1 MAKKEE
7 NKSSLGCLGTAFLV
21 IIFVVIFGGCSACMH
36 GSSDDSTASKPK
48 THKVEKKKKPTKKQ
62 IEAKKK
68 KKRELQDSQK
78 SMSDDLE
85 ANSTLNKYVSKIVYN
100 GDGEAEIKTTVE
112 FTALSN
118 SEKTLVAS
126 KVNNLVTSDAED
138 TPTVEEDPYSFLNF
152 TYEGNE
158 LGHSKYFSYNEYKWK

>member
-1 MAKKEE
+1 MTKKEK
-7 NKSSLGCLGTAFLV
+7 NNGGCLSTMFLIV
-21 IIFVVIFGGCSACMH
+21 IIIIVLGGCSACMH
-36 GSSDDSTASKPK
+36 GGSDGSTASKPK

-100 GDGEAEIKTTVE
+100 GDSEAEIKTTVA
-112 FTALSN
+112 FTTLSN
-118 SEKTLVAS
+118 VQKTTIAN

-138 TPTVEEDPYSFLNF
+138 TGTDADPYSFLTF
-152 TYEGNE
+152 TYEGNL
-158 LGHSKYFSYNEYKWK
+158 LGNSKQLSHNEYKWK

>member
-1 MAKKEE
+1 MAKKEA
-7 NKSSLGCLGTAFLV
+7 KSGGCLATSFL
-21 IIFVVIFGGCSACMH
+21 IIIIIVVLGGCSAYMH
-36 GSSDDSTASKPK
+36 GGSDDSTASKPK

-85 ANSTLNKYVSKIVYN
+85 ANSILNKYVSKIVYN

-138 TPTVEEDPYSFLNF
+138 TPTVEDDPYSFLNF

-158 LGHSKYFSYNEYKWK
+158 LGHSKYFSHNEYKWK

>member
-7 NKSSLGCLGTAFLV
+7 KSGGCLATSFL
-21 IIFVVIFGGCSACMH
+21 IIIIIVVLGGCSACMH
-36 GSSDDSTASKPK
+36 GGSDDSTASKPK

-85 ANSTLNKYVSKIVYN
+85 ANSILNKYVSKIVYN

-138 TPTVEEDPYSFLNF
+138 TPTVEDDPYSFLNF

-158 LGHSKYFSYNEYKWK
+158 LGHSKYFSHNEYKWK